1 MAPRAG
7 IYARISSDREG
18 DNLAISRQLADC
30 EQLAKEKGWE
40 VVERYV
46 DADISAYSGKPRP
59 QYARML
65 EEIEAGVVEAILV
78 YHADRLHRHPRELE
92 DFIDLCQRQ
101 QVKLATVTGDVDL
114 STHDG
119 QLIARIQGAV
129 AKKESD
135 DKSRRIRRKHEELA
149 QAGRVSGGGTRPYGY
164 EADRRT
170 LRPAEAAIIRECAK
184 RALAGDSLRSL
195 CLDLNER
202 GIPTVTGTPWK
213 SQTLK
218 RILIS
223 ARISGQRDHHGEIAA
238 NKAEWEPIITPTE
251 TQRLRAKL
259 NDPDRRTNRSARRYL
274 LPSLLRCHHCGAKL
288 VSRPRDDGARR
299 YVCASGPNFG
309 GCGKVTIMAE
319 PLEQYVVE
327 AVLHRLDSPEL
338 PNALNGSV
346 STDPAGDEWQ
356 AEVER
361 AQAKLDE
368 LSELWAADEI
378 TRREWVKARAPID
391 RRLDLAKRRLAA
403 INRTTQLTPHLGNA
417 SELREQWETMTL
429 SRQKEIV
436 GALLQHVV
444 VGPGRRGFNRFD
456 PARLS
461 AVWRY

>member
-1 MAPRAG
+1 VIRAG
-7 IYARISSDREG
+7 IYARISSDRDG

-30 EQLAKEKGWE
+30 EQLAERNDWQ

-46 DADISAYSGKPRP
+46 DSDISAYSGKPRP
-59 QYARML
+59 EYARML
-65 EEIEAGVVEAILV
+65 DEIEAGVVEAVLV

-101 QVKLATVTGDVDL
+101 RIKLATVTGEIDL
-114 STHDG
+114 STGDG

-129 AKKESD
+129 ARKESD

-149 QAGRVSGGGTRPYGY
+149 QAGQLSGGGTRPFGF

-170 LRPAEAAIIRECAK
+170 IRPDEAAIIRELAT
-184 RALAGDSLRSL
+184 RALAGDSLRAL
-195 CLDLNER
+195 CIDLNRR
-202 GIPTVTGTPWK
+202 GVPTVTGAEWT

-218 RILIS
+218 RILVS
-223 ARISGQRDHHGEIAA
+223 ARISGQREHRGEIVA
-238 NKAEWEPIITPTE
+238 KAEWPAIINPAG

-259 NDPDRRTNRSARRYL
+259 NDPERRTNRSARRYL
-274 LPSLLRCHHCGAKL
+274 LPSLLRCHHCGGKL
-288 VSRPRDDGARR
+288 VSRPRADQKRR

-327 AVLHRLDSPEL
+327 AVLHRLDSPDL
-338 PNALNGSV
+338 PKALNGNV
-346 STDPAGDEWQ
+346 STDPAGEEWQ

-361 AQAKLDE
+361 AQAQLDE
-368 LSELWAADEI
+368 LADMWGKREI
-378 TRREWVKARAPID
+378 TRGEWVTARAPIEK
-391 RRLDLAKRRLAA
+391 RLDTAKRRLAA
-403 INRTTQLTPHLGNA
+403 INRTTELTPHLGNA
-417 SELREQWETMTL
+417 QELREQWQTMTL
-429 SRQKEIV
+429 TRQRQIV
-436 GALLQHVV
+436 AALLQHVV

-456 PARLS
+456 PARLT

>member
-1 MAPRAG
+1 MPLRAG
-7 IYARISSDREG
+7 IYARISSDRDG

-30 EQLAKEKGWE
+30 EQLAEQKGWR

-65 EEIEAGVVEAILV
+65 EEIEAGVVGAILV

-114 STHDG
+114 STHEG

-129 AKKESD
+129 AKNESD
-135 DKSRRIRRKHEELA
+135 GKSRRIRRKHEELA

-164 EADRRT
+164 DADRRT
-170 LRPAEAAIIRECAK
+170 LRPDEAAIIRECAQ
-184 RALAGDSLRSL
+184 RALAGDSLRAL
-195 CLDLNER
+195 CFDLSDR
-202 GIPTVTGTPWK
+202 GIPTVTGTLWK

-218 RILIS
+218 RILVS
-223 ARISGQRDHHGEIAA
+223 ARISGQREHRGEIVAT
-238 NKAEWEPIITPTE
+238 AEWPAIITPVE

-288 VSRPRDDGARR
+288 VSRPRDDGQRR
-299 YVCASGPNFG
+299 YVCASGPNFD

-319 PLEQYVVE
+319 PLEQYLVE

-338 PNALNGSV
+338 PKALNGRV
-346 STDPAGDEWQ
+346 STDPAGEEWQ
-356 AEVER
+356 AEIER
-361 AQAKLDE
+361 AQEKLDE

-378 TRREWVKARAPID
+378 TRREWVKARAPIEK
-391 RRLDLAKRRLAA
+391 RLDTAKRRLAA

-417 SELREQWETMTL
+417 EELRQQWETMTL

-456 PARLS
+456 PTRLS

>member
-1 MAPRAG
+1 VIRAG

-30 EQLAKEKGWE
+30 EQLAERKGWQ

-59 QYARML
+59 EYARML
-65 EEIEAGVVEAILV
+65 DEIEAGVVAAILV

-114 STHDG
+114 STHEG

-149 QAGRVSGGGTRPYGY
+149 QAGRLSSGGTRPFGF

-170 LRPAEAAIIRECAK
+170 IRPDEATIIRECAQ
-184 RALAGDSLRSL
+184 RALAGDSLRAL
-195 CLDLNER
+195 CIDLNDR

-223 ARISGQRDHHGEIAA
+223 ARISGQREHRGEIVA
-238 NKAEWEPIITPTE
+238 KAEWPAIITAAE

-274 LPSLLRCHHCGAKL
+274 LTSLLRCHHCDSKL
-288 VSRPRDDGARR
+288 VSRPRADSAKR

-327 AVLHRLDSPEL
+327 AVLYRLDSPDL
-338 PNALNGSV
+338 PKALNGNV
-346 STDPAGDEWQ
+346 STDPAGEEWQ

-361 AQAKLDE
+361 TQEQLDE
-368 LSELWAADEI
+368 LAEMWGKREI
-378 TRREWVKARAPID
+378 TRGEWVTARAPIEK
-391 RRLDLAKRRLAA
+391 RLDTAKRRLAA
-403 INRTTQLTPHLGNA
+403 INRTTELALHLGNA
-417 SELREQWETMTL
+417 KELREQWETMTL
-429 SRQKEIV
+429 TRQKQIV
-436 GALLQHVV
+436 AALLQHVV

-456 PARLS
+456 PARLT